1 MLQEGTERPN
11 VVAHANMEKAHLEL
25 EVPASH
31 RVSIHSVAM
40 FLLKL
45 LLMPDYLKQKTMKRS
60 HLLVFSP

>member
-1 MLQEGTERPN
+1 MVLFVN
-11 VVAHANMEKAHLEL
+11 KVLVFSAHLEL

-45 LLMPDYLKQKTMKRS
+45 LLMPDYLKQKTTKRS

>member
-1 MLQEGTERPN
+1 MVLFVN
-11 VVAHANMEKAHLEL
+11 KVLVFSAHLEL

-45 LLMPDYLKQKTMKRS
+45 LLMPNYLKQKQ
-60 HLLVFSP
+60 